1 MKLEVLCILETL
13 PLSLDNAQVQS
24 HCNIYAQ
31 FSAYQRNVV
40 HFTVIVRKSLQ
51 FSWACSAYVAQFR
64 SWQQLGVII

>member
-1 MKLEVLCILETL
+1 MKLEVLCMLETL

-40 HFTVIVRKSLQ
+40 HFTV
-51 FSWACSAYVAQFR
+51 
-64 SWQQLGVII
+64 WQYQLWIFQGRDTKLERFWLKLN